1 MSNLELLLKD
11 VEHELLNEECV
22 QHYFYYKDIIKKDDE
37 LKNLDEEMRFHQ
49 KEMCKHKDN
58 EEVYKKFAKKCA
70 NVISDYGKIPM
81 IWGDVLVRHNASL
94 SDMPSDMIYL
104 DWGYDANYPF
114 DLHLKKLTH
123 QWL

>member
-58 EEVYKKFAKKCA
+58 EEVYKKEKVLYEELRTKFERNPILINYQIAKEEVTLLLTEVKE
-70 NVISDYGKIPM
+70 
-81 IWGDVLVRHNASL
+81 VLS
-94 SDMPSDMIYL
+94 
-104 DWGYDANYPF
+104 
-114 DLHLKKLTH
+114 
-123 QWL
+123 